1 MKRRDLLIALGAGL
15 ATPLSPFAQQ
25 QDKIR
30 RIGFLA
36 ARARPTPQN
45 PDPYYASF
53 VQGMRNLGY
62 VEGKNL
68 AIEWRFAH
76 GNYDRAPGLAAEL
89 VSLNPEVI
97 VTHFSPGVQAA
108 QRATKTIPIVSVSLS
123 DPVASG
129 FAVSLSHPGGN
140 ITGLTLIVADIVPK
154 QIEFLRAMLPKM
166 TRLAF
171 LVNPARP
178 SSSDNVKS
186 AQDAGQRLGIKVTVI
201 DARNLEEV
209 DRGFAA
215 MVRGR
220 AEAVIVNIDAAFAG
234 FRQQIIGL
242 AAKHRLP
249 SVFYYR
255 EDTQAGGLM
264 SYGQN
269 LKDSYLRIAV
279 YVDKILKGAKP
290 ADLPIEQPTKIHLAI
305 NLKTAKALGI
315 TVSKELLFRADEV
328 IE

>member
-1 MKRRDLLIALGAGL
+1 MLLAFGAGL
-15 ATPLSPFAQQ
+15 AMPLASFAQQ
-25 QDKIR
+25 QEKIR

-45 PDPYYASF
+45 PDPYYDSF

-68 AIEWRFAH
+68 AIEWRFAD
-76 GNYDRAPGLAAEL
+76 GNYGRVPGLAAEL

-97 VTHFSPGVQAA
+97 VTHFSVGVQAA
-108 QRATKTIPIVSVSLS
+108 QRATKTIPIVSVALS

-129 FAVSLSHPGGN
+129 FAAGLSHPEGN
-140 ITGLTLIVADIVPK
+140 ITGLTLVVADIVPK

-186 AQDAGQRLGIKVTVI
+186 AQDAGQRLGINVTVI
-201 DARNLEEV
+201 EARDPEEV

-234 FRQQIIGL
+234 LRQQIIGL

-315 TVSKELLFRADEV
+315 RVSKELVFRADEV